1 MSEEKKLEMAYEVIL
16 KAKQMLEQIYKP
28 EGKISVKYENFTD
41 GNVRDYYYRLNSM
54 CVELSSRGV
63 FPWQKEDNENKD

>member
-28 EGKISVKYENFTD
+28 EGEISVKYENFTD
-41 GNVRDYYYRLNSM
+41 ENVRDYYYRLNSM
-54 CVELSSRGV
+54 CVDLSSRGV

>member
-1 MSEEKKLEMAYEVIL
+1 MSEEKKLEMAYEVIS

-28 EGKISVKYENFTD
+28 EGEVCARSEDFTD
-41 GNVRDYYYRLNSM
+41 EKVQDYYYRLNSM
-54 CVELSSRGV
+54 CLELSSRGV